1 MQLGD
6 ETLDVVVATEVPV
19 QGVEVACPIASM
31 ALVDEADTSPMVHSP
46 VVWIPFDRSIYVRRD
61 GRDPDSIKTHILDV
75 IETIYDATPVTTA
88 IFPFSG
94 ITWRVCTIS
103 YSEPIRYDL

>member
-1 MQLGD
+1 M
-6 ETLDVVVATEVPV
+6 
-19 QGVEVACPIASM
+19 
-31 ALVDEADTSPMVHSP
+31 
-46 VVWIPFDRSIYVRRD
+46 VWITFRPGVYLSGY
-61 GRDPDSIKTHILDV
+61 GRNPDSIKTHILDV

-94 ITWRVCTIS
+94 ITWRGCTIS